1 MTLFQLIALAIVI
14 VFFALTFW
22 GFSKAT
28 PERVRIL
35 GTVGSL
41 AGVALGF
48 LFQEPRVRESQLEAE
63 QSREQAAA
71 AIDIAADAS
80 DRLAQVDRVISV
92 GRRPVPGGA
101 VALPPAKVEE
111 IQELIRTRPDIRKL
125 KLDPKRQP
133 SQR

>member
-133 SQR
+133 IQR

>member
-1 MTLFQLIALAIVI
+1 MSLFQLIALAIVI

-80 DRLAQVDRVISV
+80 DRLAEVERVISASP
-92 GRRPVPGGA
+92 RPVPGGP
-101 VALPPAKVEE
+101 VALPPDKAEQ

-133 SQR
+133 IER